1 MAREVHP
8 SAVIDPTA
16 ELGEDVR
23 VGPYAVIGP
32 RVRVGD
38 ACIVDASAQIAR
50 DTTLGREN
58 RIYAHA
64 CVGFDPQDL
73 KYQGERCFLEIG
85 DRNLVRE
92 FCTLNRGT
100 EIGGGTTRIGDDN
113 LFMAYSHVAHDCQLG
128 SRSVFVNGATLGG
141 HVEIADDATVGAF
154 TSVHQFCRVGRHA
167 YIGGYSVIV
176 QDALPFMK
184 TVGIKPACV
193 GLNRIGLER
202 KGFDPE
208 QLAALERAARILLRG
223 GLNLGQA
230 LERLDEELADSA
242 EVAELAAFVRASER
256 GVIKRRPG
264 RGGGRGGGNGE

>member
-1 MAREVHP
+1 MPVEIHP
-8 SAVIDPTA
+8 SAVIDAAA

-23 VGPYAVIGP
+23 VGAHAVVGP
-32 RVRVGD
+32 QVRVGD
-38 ACIVDASAQIAR
+38 GCEIGASAQIAR
-50 DTTLGREN
+50 DTTLGRGN
-58 RIYAHA
+58 KIYPHA

-73 KYQGERCFLEIG
+73 KFEGERCFLEVG
-85 DRNLVRE
+85 DGNLIRE

-100 EIGGGTTRIGDDN
+100 EIGGGTTRIGSDN
-113 LFMAYSHVAHDCQLG
+113 LFMAYTHVAHDCQVG
-128 SRSVFVNGATLGG
+128 DRAVFVNGATLGG
-141 HVEIADDATVGAF
+141 HVEVADDATIGAF
-154 TSVHQFCRVGRHA
+154 SSVHQFCRVGRHA

-202 KGFDPE
+202 KGFSADE
-208 QLAALERAARILLRG
+208 LKALERATRILLRG

-230 LERLDEELADSA
+230 LERLDEELGDSA
-242 EVAELAAFVRASER
+242 GVLELVAFVRASER

>member
-1 MAREVHP
+1 MAVEIHP
-8 SAVIDPTA
+8 SAVVDSTA
-16 ELGEDVR
+16 EIGENVR
-23 VGPYAVIGP
+23 IGPYSVIGP
-32 RVRVGD
+32 RVQIGD
-38 ACIVDASAQIAR
+38 GCELDASAQVAR
-50 DTTLGREN
+50 DTVLGREN
-58 RIYAHA
+58 RIYPHA

-73 KYQGERCFLEIG
+73 KYEGERCYLEVG

-100 EIGGGTTRIGDDN
+100 EIGGGTTRIGSDN
-113 LFMAYSHVAHDCQLG
+113 LFMAYTHVAHDCQVG
-128 SRSVFVNGATLGG
+128 DRGVFVNGATLGG
-141 HVEIADDATVGAF
+141 HVEVADDATVGAF

-202 KGFDPE
+202 KGFGVDA
-208 QLAALERAARILLRG
+208 LTALERAARILLRG

-230 LERLDEELADSA
+230 LERLDEELGEST
-242 EVAELAAFVRASER
+242 EVAELVAFVRASER

-264 RGGGRGGGNGE
+264 RGGGRGGGDRE